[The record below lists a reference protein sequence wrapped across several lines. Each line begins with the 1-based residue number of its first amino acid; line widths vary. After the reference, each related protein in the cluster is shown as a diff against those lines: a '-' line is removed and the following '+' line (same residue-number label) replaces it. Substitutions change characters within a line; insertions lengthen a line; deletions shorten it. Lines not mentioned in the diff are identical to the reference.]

1 MRKARPRSYK
11 RKSKMTYRQ
20 QLKTEEWKAKRLEI
34 LERDGHK
41 CTECG
46 STESLQVHHL
56 YYRKTKLAWEYPNK
70 ALATLCKDCHEDEH
84 IDKFDGHIVIAMT
97 YKFKGDEFRFLWYLS
112 SLRKKQKSNT
122 IKFKLSD
129 AANAIKVTENRIAS
143 MIMEL
148 NNMRMIYGAGKG
160 QYKLMYRDVSNE
172 VQEIEQPQLIPLP
185 L

>member
-1 MRKARPRSYK
+1 MKYSE
-11 RKSKMTYRQ
+11 
-20 QLKTEEWKAKRLEI
+20 QLKTPEWKAKRDAI
-34 LERDGHK
+34 VERDLHK
-41 CTECG
+41 CVRCDAKK
-46 STESLQVHHL
+46 SLQVHHL
-56 YYRKTKLAWEYPNK
+56 YYRKTKNAWEYPNK
-70 ALATLCKDCHEDEH
+70 ALATLCRDCHEDEH

-185 L
+185 S